1 MSKMK
6 IDILTLFPEMFEGPF
21 KESIIKIAQEKG
33 LVEINVHNLRD
44 WAKGK
49 HNQVDDKPY
58 GGGKGM
64 VLMIEPIYDALED
77 LKQKDSKVILLTPQG
92 KTFSQK
98 KARSLSK
105 EKHLILIAGHYEG
118 VDERVRLQLVDE
130 EISIGDYVLTGGEL
144 PAMVV
149 TEAVARL
156 VPGVLEDEATKVESF
171 FKSKKGTLLEYP
183 QYTRP
188 KEFKG
193 MRVPETL
200 LSGDHKEIQKWRE
213 KRALEKTKD
222 KRPDL
227 LKKNQDS

>member
-21 KESIIKIAQEKG
+21 RESIIKIAQEKA
-33 LVEINVHNLRD
+33 LVEINIHNLRD

-64 VLMIEPIYDALED
+64 VLMIEPIYDALKE
-77 LKQKDSKVILLTPQG
+77 LKEKDTKVILLTPQG
-92 KTFSQK
+92 KVFSQER
-98 KARSLSK
+98 ARALSK

-118 VDERVRLQLVDE
+118 VDERIRENLVDE

-149 TEAVARL
+149 SEAVARL
-156 VPGVLEDEATKVESF
+156 VPGVLEHEATEVDSFNRVGGKKV
-171 FKSKKGTLLEYP
+171 LEYP

-188 KEFKG
+188 KKFKDWE
-193 MRVPETL
+193 VPEIL
-200 LSGDHKEIQKWRE
+200 LSGDHKKIDRWRKE
-213 KRALEKTKD
+213 KSAEKTKE

-227 LKKNQDS
+227 LSQGS

>member
-1 MSKMK
+1 
-6 IDILTLFPEMFEGPF
+6 MFDGPF

-33 LVEINVHNLRD
+33 IIEINIHNLRG

-49 HNQVDDKPY
+49 HKQVDDKPY

-64 VLMIEPIYDALED
+64 VLMIEPIYDALND
-77 LKQKDSKVILLTPQG
+77 LKTKGSKVILLTPQG
-92 KTFSQK
+92 EVFDQK
-98 KARSLSK
+98 KARVLSK

-118 VDERVRLQLVDE
+118 VDERVRLHLIDE
-130 EISIGDYVLTGGEL
+130 EISIGDFVLTGGEL

-156 VPGVLEDEATKVESF
+156 VTGVLEKEATKVESF
-171 FKSKKGTLLEYP
+171 SKVNGNKLLEYP

-188 KEFKG
+188 ASFKG
-193 MRVPETL
+193 WEVDKVLM
-200 LSGDHKEIQKWRE
+200 SGNHKEIKKWRKE
-213 KRALEKTKD
+213 KALEKTKE

-227 LKKNQDS
+227 IKNEKS